1 MGIQLKLIR
10 SRRQMRTC
18 LSTRGGKYTLREIEI
33 HVFRNF
39 ATNNLHCLK
48 RLPFGRS
55 PKDAKPIEAAEV
67 KPAEQQSSEAG
78 KPIEAA
84 ATEVKPAEQQS
95 SEAGCC
101 K

>member
-1 MGIQLKLIR
+1 
-10 SRRQMRTC
+10 
-18 LSTRGGKYTLREIEI
+18 
-33 HVFRNF
+33 
-39 ATNNLHCLK
+39 
-48 RLPFGRS
+48 
-55 PKDAKPIEAAEV
+55 V